1 VRDGFNIADAALGAF
16 LFLALGDYQ
25 GSRAGIVQMT
35 YSIVVA
41 NLDTTIKNIG
51 QYVV

>member
-1 VRDGFNIADAALGAF
+1 MRYGFNIVDAAVEAS

-25 GSRAGIVQMT
+25 GSRAGIVQMS
-35 YSIVVA
+35 YSIDVA